1 MGATHACKEYCKKR
15 VTKRCKAVRG
25 LVPCGRPCRPTT
37 QRYSPRGVEPGI
49 ASRVQSARQAF
60 HWHDPAP
67 RASDGADA
75 CQACR
80 AVPKHHAV
88 QCRYAQPRATNL
100 PWLVPLPYGT
110 RPVTISYSSAPKAHT
125 SDAVLTWPRS
135 ASGLMYGT
143 VPQTR
148 DSMDVRPG
156 GSTWHCPKSHSCG
169 RWEVGVTAMRGY
181 VGMTN

>member
-1 MGATHACKEYCKKR
+1 MGVNRSHAM
-15 VTKRCKAVRG
+15 
-25 LVPCGRPCRPTT
+25 
-37 QRYSPRGVEPGI
+37 
-49 ASRVQSARQAF
+49 AR
-60 HWHDPAP
+60 D
-67 RASDGADA
+67 
-75 CQACR
+75 
-80 AVPKHHAV
+80 
-88 QCRYAQPRATNL
+88 ATNL

-143 VPQTR
+143 VPHTR

-169 RWEVGVTAMRGY
+169 SGAGTGGWGQRDDTLGWSVVIDATVLARS
-181 VGMTN
+181 